1 MDMLHY
7 SMLIQWSDED
17 EAYIVTVPELPG
29 CKTHGST
36 HEEAVQQ
43 GKDAIETWILFL
55 NDIGEA
61 IPEPEKYAA
70 Q

>member
-1 MDMLHY
+1 MDALHY

-36 HEEAVQQ
+36 YEEAVQQ

-55 NDIGEA
+55 NDIGEV

-70 Q
+70 

>member
-1 MDMLHY
+1 
-7 SMLIQWSDED
+7 MLIQWSDED

-36 HEEAVQQ
+36 YEEAVQQ
-43 GKDAIETWILFL
+43 GKDAIETWLLFL

-70 Q
+70 

>member
-1 MDMLHY
+1 MDKLHY
-7 SMLIQWSDED
+7 SMFIQWSDED

-36 HEEAVQQ
+36 YEEAVQQ

-55 NDIGEA
+55 NDIGEV
-61 IPEPEKYAA
+61 IPEPVKYAA
-70 Q
+70 

>member
-36 HEEAVQQ
+36 HEEAV
-43 GKDAIETWILFL
+43 
-55 NDIGEA
+55 
-61 IPEPEKYAA
+61 
-70 Q
+70 